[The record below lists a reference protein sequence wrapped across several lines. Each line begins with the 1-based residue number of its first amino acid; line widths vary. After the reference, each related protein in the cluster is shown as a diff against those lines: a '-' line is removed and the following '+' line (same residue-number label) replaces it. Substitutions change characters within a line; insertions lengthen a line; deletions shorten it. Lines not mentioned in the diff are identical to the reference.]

1 MHPNFEKMTTA
12 ELKAYALAH
21 RDEIEPLRE
30 IYRRRTPDAE
40 AVWYRLPENQEDE
53 EQLQQFQQILSE
65 MSS

>member
-1 MHPNFEKMTTA
+1 MHPNFETMTIS

-40 AVWYRLPENQEDE
+40 AVWYRLPETKEDE
-53 EQLQQFQQILSE
+53 AQLQQFQQMLSE
-65 MSS
+65 K

>member
-1 MHPNFEKMTTA
+1 MQPNFETMTNA

-40 AVWYRLPENQEDE
+40 AVWYRLPGTKEEE
-53 EQLQQFQQILSE
+53 EQFQQFQQMLSE
-65 MSS
+65 K